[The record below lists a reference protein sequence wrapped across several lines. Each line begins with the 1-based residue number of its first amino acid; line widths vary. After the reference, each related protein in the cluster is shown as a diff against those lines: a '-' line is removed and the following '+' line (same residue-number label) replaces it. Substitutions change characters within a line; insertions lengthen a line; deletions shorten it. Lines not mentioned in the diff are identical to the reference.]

1 MNYIVDVI
9 LPIGLGFIMFSLGLD
24 LSLSD
29 FNKHIKSPKGL
40 IIGLLCQII
49 LVPLIGFFYIYLTP
63 ISFEMQL
70 GLIMIIV
77 VPSSALTNF
86 LSYHARGDVSLSIS
100 LTAISSILSIFSI
113 PLMIFLFM
121 QFFLDSYSYESYS
134 LNSLSLNLIYIVIL
148 PVIIGMLIKSKLKT
162 VAIKT
167 EKISKMLSTI
177 FFFILV
183 MSAIYL
189 DKEIIIKYLPQMSLT
204 IIGLILSIIF
214 IVGVLVKILKIKT
227 DQKKTILIECGI
239 QNAVLGIHLGS
250 QLFGGGLMLITPGLY
265 GVMMFPIAVLF
276 IIISRFNEST

>member
-1 MNYIVDVI
+1 MNNIVDV
-9 LPIGLGFIMFSLGLD
+9 LFPIGLGFIMFSLGLG

-29 FNKHIKSPKGL
+29 FYKHIKSPKGL
-40 IIGLLCQII
+40 IVGLLCQII

-63 ISFEMQL
+63 ISFEILL

-77 VPSSALTNF
+77 VPGSAPTNL
-86 LSYHARGDVSLSIS
+86 LSYHARGDVALSIS

-121 QFFLDSYSYESYS
+121 QFFLGSYNYESYS
-134 LNSLSLNLIYIVIL
+134 LISLSITLIF
-148 PVIIGMLIKSKLKT
+148 VIIIPVSIGVLIKSKLKT
-162 VAIKT
+162 VAIKI

-189 DKEIIIKYLPQMSLT
+189 DKEIIIKYFPQMSLT